1 MKLSNNALSVIAM
14 ANEYCR
20 AVELAPST
28 EPLEFVAKIVK
39 LLPRIFIA
47 VNDLPADGEADADF
61 GFDTAHL
68 EEDYYNQVR
77 AAMAAT
83 LGEADTYLETMHE
96 DMKYSDSP
104 IAATVSEGLADIFQV
119 LYDFVE
125 DVRESD
131 PEQTCGHLASLREQ
145 FTEYWS
151 ETLCNVMRPLNAIL
165 RHPDD
170 FFTDDTL

>member
-1 MKLSNNALSVIAM
+1 MNLSNNALSVIAL

-20 AVELAPST
+20 AVELAAST
-28 EPLEFVAKIVK
+28 EPLDFVARMVK
-39 LLPRIFIA
+39 LLPRLFIA
-47 VNDLPADGEADADF
+47 VNDLPDDMDDDADF
-61 GFDTAHL
+61 GFDSAHL
-68 EEDYYNQVR
+68 DEEYYNQVR

-83 LGEADTYLETMHE
+83 LGEADSYLETMHE

-104 IAATVSEGLADIFQV
+104 IAATISEGLADIFQV

-125 DVRESD
+125 DVRDGDS
-131 PEQTCGHLASLREQ
+131 EQVNGHLSYLREQ
-145 FTEYWS
+145 YAEYWS

-170 FFTDDTL
+170 YFTDDTL